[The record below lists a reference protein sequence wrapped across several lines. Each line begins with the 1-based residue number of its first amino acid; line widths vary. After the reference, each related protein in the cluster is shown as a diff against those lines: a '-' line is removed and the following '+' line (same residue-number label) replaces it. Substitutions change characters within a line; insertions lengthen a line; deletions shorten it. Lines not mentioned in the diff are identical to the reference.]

1 MNLKNIKLVVSDM
14 DGTLLNS
21 KGKVSDKFFSLFQQL
36 QANNITFCAASG
48 RQHNS
53 IVDKLQSIKD
63 DIFIVAENG
72 GIATKGEKIL
82 LEKKLPPEDIKK
94 AIPIIRTMENT
105 NLVLCGKDGAYI
117 ESDDKKFISLF
128 QEYYNKYYKVA
139 DLTKVV
145 EKTTFFKMA
154 IYHPISSEKFL
165 YPKLKHLEEDFLL
178 KISSPNWLDVS
189 SKNTNKGNAL
199 QIVQQQLNVAKEETL
214 VFGDYHNDI
223 EMMQQSGVSVAMKNG
238 HQDIK
243 ELATITTESNDN
255 YGVENILEKLL
266 KDKIL

>member
-21 KGKVSDKFFSLFQQL
+21 KGKVSDRFFNIFKQL
-36 QANNITFCAASG
+36 QEKNITFCAASG

-53 IVDKLQSIKD
+53 IIDKLQPIKD

-72 GIATKGEKIL
+72 GIATKGKDIL
-82 LEKKLPPEDIKK
+82 LEKVLPPEDIKRV
-94 AIPIIRTMENT
+94 IPIIRTMENT
-105 NLVLCGKDGAYI
+105 NLVLCGKNGAYI
-117 ESDDKKFISLF
+117 ESDDEKFIQLF
-128 QEYYNKYYKVA
+128 QEYYSKYFKVD
-139 DLTKVV
+139 DLTEVV

-154 IYHPISSEKFL
+154 IYHPTSSEKFL
-165 YPKLKHLEEDFLL
+165 YPKLRHLEKDFLL

-189 SKNTNKGNAL
+189 SKGTNKGNAL
-199 QIVQQQLNVAKEETL
+199 QIVQQQLHITKEETL

-223 EMMQQSGVSVAMKNG
+223 EMMQQAGCSVAMQNG

-255 YGVENILEKLL
+255 YGVEVVLEKLL
-266 KDKIL
+266 EERG

>member
-21 KGKVSDKFFSLFQQL
+21 EGKVSNRFFNIFKQL
-36 QANNITFCAASG
+36 QEQNVVFCAASG

-53 IVDKLQSIKD
+53 IVEKLHPIKD
-63 DIFIVAENG
+63 NIFVVAENG
-72 GIATKGEKIL
+72 GIATKGKRIL
-82 LEKKLPPEDIKK
+82 LEKALPANDIKN
-94 AIPIIRTMENT
+94 AIPLIRNLENA

-117 ESDDKKFISLF
+117 ESDDENFISLF
-128 QEYYNKYYKVA
+128 QEYYNKYYKVT
-139 DLTKVV
+139 DLTQVV

-154 IYHPISSEKFL
+154 IYHPTSSEKYL
-165 YPKLKHLEEDFLL
+165 YPKLKHLEKEFLL

-189 SKNTNKGNAL
+189 SIGTNKGNAL
-199 QIVQQQLNVAKEETL
+199 KVLQKQLQVSKEETL

-223 EMMQQSGVSVAMKNG
+223 EMMQQAGYSVAMQNG

-255 YGVENILEKLL
+255 FGVEVVLEKLL
-266 KDKIL
+266 EDKV

>member
-21 KGKVSDKFFSLFQQL
+21 KGKVSDKFYSLFKQL
-36 QANNITFCAASG
+36 QENNITFCAASG

-53 IVDKLQSIKD
+53 IVEKLQSIKD

-72 GIATKGEKIL
+72 GIATKGKKIL

-94 AIPIIRTMENT
+94 VIPIIRTMENA

-117 ESDDKKFISLF
+117 ESEDEKFISLF

-139 DLTKVV
+139 NLTEVV
-145 EKTTFFKMA
+145 KKTTFFKMA

-178 KISSPNWLDVS
+178 KISSSNWLDVS
-189 SKNTNKGNAL
+189 SENTNKGNAI
-199 QIVQQQLNVAKEETL
+199 QIVQKQLNIAKEETL

-255 YGVENILEKLL
+255 YGVEKILEKLL
-266 KDKIL
+266 DSKK